1 MSEEL
6 KPCPFCGEKPFVKS
20 FGSKITT
27 IFCDGEACRVHPS
40 VDNIDLDSA
49 TKGWNTRAYEE
60 ENKKLREA
68 LQSIAGNSCCAP
80 CQEARL
86 VAEKALRSVALD
98 ELVKES
104 EATGLYKTEEC
115 GG

>member
-1 MSEEL
+1 MSDMPKEIWIAALDKANPTSGFWDLNSDEG
-6 KPCPFCGEKPFVKS
+6 FCY
-20 FGSKITT
+20 
-27 IFCDGEACRVHPS
+27 
-40 VDNIDLDSA
+40 
-49 TKGWNTRAYEE
+49 TRADIHEE
-60 ENKKLREA
+60 EIKKLREA
-68 LQSIAGNSCCAP
+68 LESIAGNACCAT

-104 EATGLYKTEEC
+104 EAMGLYKTEEC